1 MKTFIYVSK
10 FVFFFFSKKTIII
23 VVINVIFKMTFFFH
37 LKSRFNV
44 WYKPRKGLLQL
55 RPFIPRD
62 LKYCLWVLS
71 GHFQV
76 LKSFIKREK
85 FLNILTWNGC
95 NESEQIPDFSFT
107 IENSTFS
114 ISQIFKKFL
123 SAHILA
129 FQYSFTFSSQQN

>member
-1 MKTFIYVSK
+1 
-10 FVFFFFSKKTIII
+10 
-23 VVINVIFKMTFFFH
+23 MTFFFH

-114 ISQIFKKFL
+114 ISQILKKFL